1 MASPLHLGLDL
12 GTTNVK
18 ALVIDERGRSRGE
31 GACGIHLTPV
41 GDGGVEQDLEEIWQ
55 ATLTAIRAAL
65 ATVDPRAVA
74 ALGISSQGG
83 ALQLLTADQQP
94 LGRVI
99 SWLDQRGRHD
109 DERLTAALGRPWF
122 RERIVH
128 GRCALAPGQLLRLR
142 RERPEW
148 LTPPHRVG
156 FVGDAI
162 VGRLCGRAAHDAT
175 SAGLTLLLNP
185 RRGGYDPDLLDQL
198 GLTPEQLPDLL
209 PATERA
215 GGLSASV
222 AAATGLRAGLPV
234 SPAIHDQYASALST
248 GAVEPGVV
256 MVGAGTAWVLLAV
269 SRGLPPLVMDDAFV
283 CTHVV
288 PGLGGEILSLVNGG
302 SALTWVLGLL
312 GRGQATP
319 AEIEQLLAAA
329 PAGCDGLRC
338 WPFLTPF
345 GASGLAPGTRGRFVD
360 LQLGHTPAHL
370 ARAVVEGLACEL
382 ARHLQFLERA
392 GIPAQRLVL
401 GGTVAASPT
410 TTRIIADVTAL
421 PLGCS
426 GPGGGSVLGAAIL
439 ARALTEPGAALADLS
454 RALQPPVRWVNPG
467 PQADA
472 YRAQLERYLAT
483 LPREIAPAAT
493 PMS

>member
-1 MASPLHLGLDL
+1 MATPLYLGLDL

-18 ALVIDERGRSRGE
+18 ALVIDAQGQPRGE

-41 GDGGVEQDLEEIWQ
+41 GDGGVEQDINEIWS
-55 ATLTAIRAAL
+55 ATLSALRAAL
-65 ATVDPRAVA
+65 ASVDARAVA
-74 ALGISSQGG
+74 ALGVSSQGG
-83 ALQLLTADQQP
+83 ALQLLTPDQHP
-94 LGRVI
+94 LGRVV

-122 RERIVH
+122 RERIRH

-142 RERPEW
+142 REQPAW
-148 LTPPHRVG
+148 LTAPNRVG
-156 FVGDAI
+156 FVGDTI

-185 RRGGYDPDLLDQL
+185 HQGGYDPDLLAQL
-198 GLTPEQLPDLL
+198 GLHAGQLPDLL
-209 PATERA
+209 PATASA
-215 GGLSASV
+215 GGLTAEV
-222 AAATGLRAGLPV
+222 AAATGLRPGLPV

-269 SRGLPPLVMDDAFV
+269 SQGLPPLVMDDAFV

-288 PGLGGEILSLVNGG
+288 PELGGEILSLVNGG

-312 GRGQATP
+312 GRAQATP
-319 AEIEQLLAAA
+319 AEIEALIATA
-329 PAGCDGLRC
+329 PPGCDGLRA

-345 GASGLAPGTRGRFVD
+345 GASGLAAGTRGRFTG
-360 LQLGHTPAHL
+360 LQLGHTPAHF
-370 ARAVVEGLACEL
+370 ARAVIEGLACEL
-382 ARHLQFLERA
+382 ARHLQFLEQA

-401 GGTVAASPT
+401 GGTVAASDT

-439 ARALTEPGAALADLS
+439 ARALTEPGTALATLS

-467 PQADA
+467 PHSAA
-472 YRAQLERYLAT
+472 YRTQLAEYLAA
-483 LPREIAPAAT
+483 LPREIPSPAA
-493 PMS
+493 PMP